1 MPKRAAPKAILSAIR
16 HRFQQ
21 RLDHEHMRATHAAST
36 CHDARA
42 RFHRHWIATGV
53 ATTRAHGP
61 RANLFS
67 RPPPTP
73 PPAPGVHI
81 QVAAAYLPATRV
93 RPPTTGWALQ
103 AFRVAADEAR
113 THTLHLR
120 AWGAAPAR
128 STHGLVHHD
137 VPPKHTLQ
145 AAQHAAAAAALEY
158 AKQLS
163 TQNIS
168 TTITLASVTT
178 LRDLQDPHDPAAQ
191 PVQRP
196 AGAAHGK
203 RRRLHDGPP
212 QIAGRRRPHA
222 KLVARN
228 RAVLANLQATCS
240 TRAFRTVPPQELTDA
255 AHKAAR
261 LIDTDAHIQTASRSY
276 TRALWYQSRVWD
288 PDD

>member
-1 MPKRAAPKAILSAIR
+1 M
-16 HRFQQ
+16 
-21 RLDHEHMRATHAAST
+21 
-36 CHDARA
+36 
-42 RFHRHWIATGV
+42 
-53 ATTRAHGP
+53 
-61 RANLFS
+61 
-67 RPPPTP
+67 
-73 PPAPGVHI
+73 
-81 QVAAAYLPATRV
+81 
-93 RPPTTGWALQ
+93 
-103 AFRVAADEAR
+103 
-113 THTLHLR
+113 HLR

-163 TQNIS
+163 AQNIS

-203 RRRLHDGPP
+203 RRRLHDSPP

-228 RAVLANLQATCS
+228 RAVLANHKNIAPYHPKSSPTPHTKPHASQTQ
-240 TRAFRTVPPQELTDA
+240 TPTYRPP
-255 AHKAAR
+255 AAR
-261 LIDTDAHIQTASRSY
+261 TPAPSGTKAESGTPTTDHPPPP
-276 TRALWYQSRVWD
+276 LL
-288 PDD
+288 

>member
-1 MPKRAAPKAILSAIR
+1 M
-16 HRFQQ
+16 
-21 RLDHEHMRATHAAST
+21 
-36 CHDARA
+36 
-42 RFHRHWIATGV
+42 
-53 ATTRAHGP
+53 
-61 RANLFS
+61 
-67 RPPPTP
+67 
-73 PPAPGVHI
+73 
-81 QVAAAYLPATRV
+81 AAAYLPATRV

-158 AKQLS
+158 ARQLS

-203 RRRLHDGPP
+203 RRRLHDSPP

>member
-21 RLDHEHMRATHAAST
+21 RLSHEHMRATHAAST

-42 RFHRHWIATGV
+42 QFHRHWIATGV

-103 AFRVAADEAR
+103 AFRVAADAAR

-158 AKQLS
+158 ARQLS

-228 RAVLANLQATCS
+228 RAVLANKQATITHVFS
-240 TRAFRTVPPQELTDA
+240 
-255 AHKAAR
+255 
-261 LIDTDAHIQTASRSY
+261 ASYHPKSSP
-276 TRALWYQSRVWD
+276 TPHTKPHAS
-288 PDD
+288 